1 MAISVVL
8 IITCQFD
15 FSLRRFFSSSN
26 FPFKLLQSHGPFI
39 GEIEDGQSAT
49 GLISNLFVAPLFKQ
63 EAESTDFLMIL
74 GKNSGASVAGRSET
88 WSVVL
93 RDLPSSIY
101 TVGQTE
107 PRTRVYAP
115 NTQGE
120 KNFTGPFLS
129 YQIAKEL
136 TRAQMSFG
144 QGLDFEELSKKT
156 FPKLGSNGMR
166 QRIKHV
172 ALYDKNTQVS
182 FIKQFLKIHMHAC
195 IKAEGCWRSSGYSGC
210 FWSIYIIAFI
220 HSLVLILTFLI
231 FLFFFCSD
239 LECQKD

>member
-1 MAISVVL
+1 MNAIGNFCRFNNNLPIRFLTSP
-8 IITCQFD
+8 
-15 FSLRRFFSSSN
+15 FFSSSN

-182 FIKQFLKIHMHAC
+182 FIKQF
-195 IKAEGCWRSSGYSGC
+195 
-210 FWSIYIIAFI
+210 
-220 HSLVLILTFLI
+220 
-231 FLFFFCSD
+231 
-239 LECQKD
+239 